1 VGISDSATVS
11 VTLDVPVSLAVAG
24 ERFPVS
30 AENVRSDG
38 TWAPEI
44 EGDRSAVWVFGT
56 IVNYVV
62 GLPDTSANGAL
73 LRQLTAG
80 QEMVLTTRGGIDYTF
95 TVNSSEMVAR
105 SSAAVFA
112 QTTPGL
118 TLILLGTEGDER
130 LVVRGRYVVPQA
142 RSSGGQSP
150 VLELGETALLEDV
163 QVTVT
168 GATYLLDR
176 PEAPAGFA
184 FYLVDFQIQNVGLTA
199 LDTNNLRLTL
209 LDELGNQYALSL
221 VASQLGN
228 YRPLVGFLN
237 SNQSAEATAG
247 YQVPIGLSSTVLSW
261 VAAREDTGGQVQVTI
276 PFTGGPGVASA
287 ARVNLSQAEVSQ
299 DLTSLILGGQVV
311 NLGDQPLLVTEEEVV
326 LRTAD
331 GSLYLML
338 STNPPFPWTVAAGQS
353 IQFLVTFQRPLSA
366 STAVFTVLNQPFE
379 LSGLR

>member
-1 VGISDSATVS
+1 
-11 VTLDVPVSLAVAG
+11 
-24 ERFPVS
+24 
-30 AENVRSDG
+30 
-38 TWAPEI
+38 
-44 EGDRSAVWVFGT
+44 
-56 IVNYVV
+56 
-62 GLPDTSANGAL
+62 
-73 LRQLTAG
+73 
-80 QEMVLTTRGGIDYTF
+80 
-95 TVNSSEMVAR
+95 
-105 SSAAVFA
+105 
-112 QTTPGL
+112 L

-209 LDELGNQYALSL
+209 LDELGNQYALSP